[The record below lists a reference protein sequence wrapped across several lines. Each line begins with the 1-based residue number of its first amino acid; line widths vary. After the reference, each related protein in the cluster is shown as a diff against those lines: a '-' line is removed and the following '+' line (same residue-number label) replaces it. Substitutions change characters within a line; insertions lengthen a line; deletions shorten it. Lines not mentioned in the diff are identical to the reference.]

1 MSSPSSSGTRPGHD
15 LELRTVSAPDTNGPP
30 LLFVH
35 GAYVGAWC
43 WDAHFLPALAD
54 RGYTAHAV
62 SLRGHGESGGCLTTA
77 GLDDFVTDLRHAVDR
92 LDATPVLV
100 GHSMGGVVVQRY
112 LQRYDA
118 PGAVLMASLPPQGMA
133 GLTLQFA
140 RRDPT
145 LWLGFGALQAFG
157 PGITSPR
164 VLRRALFSDDFPDE
178 RVDDYAA
185 RITQESPRAL
195 AELTGPVVTGRLP
208 DDVPTLVVGADDD
221 VIVPAWAVEATAR
234 AFDTDATFVPSVA
247 HAMMLDTGWE
257 RSLQTLVDW
266 FAETELFDE

>member
-1 MSSPSSSGTRPGHD
+1 MSSPASSGTRPD
-15 LELRTVSAPDTNGPP
+15 YDIELRTASASDPRGPP

-43 WDAHFLPALAD
+43 WDEHFLPALAD
-54 RGYTAHAV
+54 RGHTAHAV
-62 SLRGHGESGGCLTTA
+62 SLRGHGESGGCLATA
-77 GLDDFVTDLRHAVDR
+77 GIDDFVADLRGVVDR
-92 LDATPVLV
+92 LETTPILV

-118 PGAVLMASLPPQGMA
+118 AGAVLMASLPPQGMA

-140 RRDPT
+140 RRDPA
-145 LWLGFGALQAFG
+145 LWVGFGALQTFG

-164 VLRRALFSDDFPDE
+164 VLRRALFSDDFPDD
-178 RVDDYAA
+178 RVDGYAA

-208 DDVPTLVVGADDD
+208 NDVPTFVLGADDD
-221 VIVPAWAVEATAR
+221 AIVPAWAVEATAR
-234 AFDTDATFVPSVA
+234 AFDTDAAFVPSVA

-257 RSLQTLVDW
+257 RSLQALLDW
-266 FAETELFDE
+266 LDETDLADD